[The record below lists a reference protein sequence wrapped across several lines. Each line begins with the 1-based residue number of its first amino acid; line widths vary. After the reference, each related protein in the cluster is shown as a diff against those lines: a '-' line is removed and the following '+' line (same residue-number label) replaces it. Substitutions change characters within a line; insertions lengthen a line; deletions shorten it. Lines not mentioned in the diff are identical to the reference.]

1 MVRAA
6 MLAAEHEAKLEI
18 VHVAPSVDRYALKR
32 LGFDKLAGRDPDP
45 PLRHQLDEAVALAR
59 SHNVTPTTKL
69 TKGGAASKLV
79 QEAERFGADLVVV
92 GARGERSIKDAVI
105 GTTAERLMER
115 LSRDI
120 LVVRAAPKAA
130 YDTVLICVALGP
142 VSCFVVR
149 SAISL
154 STQARLHML
163 HAFEP
168 LFETK
173 LVSHGAASET
183 IRSHRLAAKREAAQ
197 ALHTFLEQC
206 VLPSDRHVATMLRR
220 GNPPHEILIAA
231 AHLKA
236 GVIAVGKNQSAVEEF
251 FLGSATKH
259 IIRVASSDVL
269 ISAAH

>member
-1 MVRAA
+1 MIWVWASGGVNLMRRAD
-6 MLAAEHEAKLEI
+6 
-18 VHVAPSVDRYALKR
+18 APATVEECNATISGSRALTS
-32 LGFDKLAGRDPDP
+32 G
-45 PLRHQLDEAVALAR
+45 VTAR
-59 SHNVTPTTKL
+59 
-69 TKGGAASKLV
+69 GAALFL
-79 QEAERFGADLVVV
+79 QESGYTVEPAPETNTADEIKVV

-231 AHLKA
+231 AHLRA